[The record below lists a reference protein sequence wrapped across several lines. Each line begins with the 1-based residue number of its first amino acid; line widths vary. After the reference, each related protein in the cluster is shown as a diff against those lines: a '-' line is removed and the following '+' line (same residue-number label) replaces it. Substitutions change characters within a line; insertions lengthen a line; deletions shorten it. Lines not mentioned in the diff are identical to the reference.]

1 MQQAREVIGVQL
13 ETWVLLEQLALV
25 DRVVRLVRKEFRAY
39 KVQILI

>member
-25 DRVVRLVRKEFRAY
+25 DRAVPLALKEFRAY